1 MGNIDIL
8 KKKIVY
14 RSQHRGTKEMD
25 LLLSNFVK
33 KFINIFDEN
42 QLEDLETLLNIDDE
56 VLYKWYL
63 SNGRTASVPENS
75 ITKKL
80 KEFKLQD
87 YGGKGGIR
95 THE

>member
-1 MGNIDIL
+1 MRNINIL
-8 KKKIVY
+8 KKKILY
-14 RSQHRGTKEMD
+14 RSKHRGTKEMD

-33 KFINIFDEN
+33 KYVNSLNESELCE
-42 QLEDLETLLNIDDE
+42 LELLLNIDDE

-63 SNGRTASVPENS
+63 NNKKTTLVPENS

-80 KEFKLQD
+80 KEFKLQV

>member
-1 MGNIDIL
+1 MNIGNL
-8 KKKIVY
+8 KKKILY
-14 RSQHRGTKEMD
+14 RSGHRGTKEMD

-33 KFINIFDEN
+33 KYINSLNESELCE
-42 QLEDLETLLNIDDE
+42 LELLLNIDDE

-63 SNGRTASVPENS
+63 NNERTTLIPENS

-87 YGGKGGIR
+87 YGGGGGI
-95 THE
+95 